1 MGSAALAEQ
10 RTSDMVRTTPGPSK
24 PAQMVS
30 LVRMRFLVIPC
41 TELQRSVS
49 IIRSPQQLLPLS
61 PHGRLART
69 KMGFVVLV
77 EQLQFDMERMTFGLP
92 KRTQMEYPALMRFLV
107 IQFQE
112 LQKPVRFI
120 NDFYIETQCP

>member
-1 MGSAALAEQ
+1 M
-10 RTSDMVRTTPGPSK
+10 K
-24 PAQMVS
+24 
-30 LVRMRFLVIPC
+30 MR
-41 TELQRSVS
+41 
-49 IIRSPQQLLPLS
+49 
-61 PHGRLART
+61 
-69 KMGFVVLV
+69 FVVLV
-77 EQLQFDMERMTFGLP
+77 EQLQFDMERMAFGLP